1 MGEIMRI
8 RWTSD
13 LATGIRTIDLQHEEL
28 IGILNELDT
37 AHANGSELHVLED
50 VLQRLKAYTVF
61 HFGTEEALMGNL
73 PNGGAHS
80 AEHCQQHRDFIEEIS
95 RMRIQSLENPTG
107 TMKSLLDYL
116 NNWLYA
122 HILKSDRILAALL
135 SEQKL

>member
-1 MGEIMRI
+1 MRI

-37 AHANGSELHVLED
+37 AHAKGSELYVLED
-50 VLQRLKAYTVF
+50 VLQRLQAYTVF
-61 HFGTEEALMGNL
+61 HFGTEEALMANL
-73 PNGGAHS
+73 PNGRGHS

-107 TMKSLLDYL
+107 TMRLLLDYL

>member
-1 MGEIMRI
+1 MRI

-61 HFGTEEALMGNL
+61 HFGTEEALMANL